1 MPGPSE
7 TEGIG
12 MAMLRGV
19 LRVSPIGDYRT
30 LPALLGV
37 DFLVVDEPGGHG
49 SGPFH
54 PIVEV
59 EDLAALYE
67 MLRTERIVV
76 GVLTPLDDGQRHALT
91 VRDLRGM
98 ALLTVTRDLS
108 PTHRLLTGPDVR
120 AHVRLPFDP
129 RTNVLDPCTWVLAEV
144 GRKLTGESVVGIDM
158 QPVDRDRRAV
168 FVQDQRGRRVLVGE
182 VRVMRGSEYLDMDVT
197 LDGGLVTNVVVEV
210 VHDASDA
217 MVSIV
222 HSGWV
227 VGSEEQRGQ
236 FDGWQDALSAW
247 AASQT

>member
-12 MAMLRGV
+12 MVMLRGV

-76 GVLTPLDDGQRHALT
+76 GVRHPSTT
-91 VRDLRGM
+91 VS
-98 ALLTVTRDLS
+98 A
-108 PTHRLLTGPDVR
+108 
-120 AHVRLPFDP
+120 
-129 RTNVLDPCTWVLAEV
+129 
-144 GRKLTGESVVGIDM
+144 
-158 QPVDRDRRAV
+158 
-168 FVQDQRGRRVLVGE
+168 
-182 VRVMRGSEYLDMDVT
+182 MR
-197 LDGGLVTNVVVEV
+197 
-210 VHDASDA
+210 
-217 MVSIV
+217 
-222 HSGWV
+222 
-227 VGSEEQRGQ
+227 
-236 FDGWQDALSAW
+236 
-247 AASQT
+247 

>member
-1 MPGPSE
+1 
-7 TEGIG
+7 

-98 ALLTVTRDLS
+98 ALLTVTGDLS

-120 AHVRLPFDP
+120 AHVRLPLTHARTFWILAHGSSP
-129 RTNVLDPCTWVLAEV
+129 RWA
-144 GRKLTGESVVGIDM
+144 
-158 QPVDRDRRAV
+158 
-168 FVQDQRGRRVLVGE
+168 
-182 VRVMRGSEYLDMDVT
+182 GS
-197 LDGGLVTNVVVEV
+197 
-210 VHDASDA
+210 
-217 MVSIV
+217 
-222 HSGWV
+222 
-227 VGSEEQRGQ
+227 
-236 FDGWQDALSAW
+236 
-247 AASQT
+247 

>member
-1 MPGPSE
+1 
-7 TEGIG
+7 

-19 LRVSPIGDYRT
+19 LRVSPIGDYGT
-30 LPALLGV
+30 LPELLGV

-76 GVLTPLDDGQRHALT
+76 GVLTPLDDGQRHSFT

-98 ALLTVTRDLS
+98 ALLTVVGDL
-108 PTHRLLTGPDVR
+108 PPAHRLLTGPDVR
-120 AHVRLPFDP
+120 AHVRLPWDP
-129 RTNVLDPCTWVLAEV
+129 CTKVLDPCTWLIAEV
-144 GRKLTGESVVGIDM
+144 GRKLIGEPIRRIDM
-158 QPVDRDRRAV
+158 QPVERDRRAV
-168 FVQDQRGRRVLVGE
+168 FVQDQRGRRVPVGE
-182 VRVMRGSEYLDMDVT
+182 VRLMRGSEYLDMDVT
-197 LDGGLVTNVVVEV
+197 LDGGLVTKVVVEV
-210 VHDASDA
+210 VQDGCDA

-227 VGSEEQRGQ
+227 EGSKEQLSQ